1 KKGEKIPRKNIK
13 HAKVLIITVKNYLNG
28 EFIEVPLINSMSSFT
43 HGRALCV
50 RDCSG
55 ILCESSDSGA
65 SKDIAESPTAEPERP
80 DKKLRNSESQ
90 KFFLGVQGFRNSK
103 VLVSR
108 FFFITSLLHY

>member
-1 KKGEKIPRKNIK
+1 
-13 HAKVLIITVKNYLNG
+13 
-28 EFIEVPLINSMSSFT
+28 MSSFT

-80 DKKLRNSESQ
+80 DKKLRNSEIQNLRS
-90 KFFLGVQGFRNSK
+90 FFRSSGFQEFKSSGIK
-103 VLVSR
+103 VFLLY
-108 FFFITSLLHY
+108 FITSLLHY